1 MIGRTKVMT
10 YLSELPGPMVS
21 DMVSF
26 ALGFWMVLKKHQG
39 EGSRKTN
46 AASLR

>member
-1 MIGRTKVMT
+1 MK
-10 YLSELPGPMVS
+10 YLSELSDPMVS

-39 EGSRKTN
+39 EGSRIIN
-46 AASLR
+46 EASLT